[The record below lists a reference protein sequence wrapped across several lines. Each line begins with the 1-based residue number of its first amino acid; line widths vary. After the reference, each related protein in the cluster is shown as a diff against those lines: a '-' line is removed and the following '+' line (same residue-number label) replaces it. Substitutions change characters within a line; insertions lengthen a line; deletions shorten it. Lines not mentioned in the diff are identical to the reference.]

1 MIDLMT
7 GAETS
12 SGVKGEAKVMAL
24 FQALSGL

>member
-7 GAETS
+7 RVETS
-12 SGVKGEAKVMAL
+12 PGVKDEAKVVVL